1 MKYYIIAGEA
11 SGDLHGANLIKGI
24 RANDPEAQVR
34 AWGGDKMQENGADL
48 VKHYKET
55 AVMGYASVIKS
66 LGKIRKN
73 LKLCKQDIADY
84 NPDVVIFIDYPG
96 FNLRIAKYAKKNGY
110 RTFYYIAP
118 KIWAW
123 KTYRIKAIKKYVD
136 RLYSILPFE
145 VDFYKS
151 YNYPIEY
158 VGNPLLDAIDAQLN
172 RGELLDD
179 FLKRHDLPHKPIIGL
194 LPGSRRQEI
203 KGLLPMML
211 RLKSHFPEYQFL
223 ISAAPGISEDY
234 YAQFM
239 DDDKNNNLIHN
250 DTYQMV
256 KHADACIVAS
266 GTAAL
271 ETALIGTP
279 QVAVYKVG
287 GGILAHAVGRLVI
300 KVKWATLVNLIMQ
313 KEIIKELLQK
323 DFTFAKLKKELKAIL
338 PNGEKRA
345 NLLNQY
351 QELYTKMGNTG
362 ASARAA
368 ESMVKRLKEDLK

>member
-211 RLKSHFPEYQFL
+211 RLKPHFPEYQFL
-223 ISAAPGISEDY
+223 ISAAPGISADY

-351 QELYTKMGNTG
+351 QELYTKMGNSG

>member
-55 AVMGYASVIKS
+55 AVMGYMSVIKS

-73 LKLCKQDIADY
+73 LKLCKQDITDY

-123 KTYRIKAIKKYVD
+123 KTYRIKAIKKYVE

-211 RLKSHFPEYQFL
+211 RLKPHFPEYQFL

-234 YAQFM
+234 YEQFM

-323 DFTFAKLKKELKAIL
+323 DFTFSKLKKELKAIL

>member
-24 RANDPEAQVR
+24 RTNDPEAQIR
-34 AWGGDKMQENGADL
+34 AWGGDLMQENGADL
-48 VKHYKET
+48 VRHYKET
-55 AVMGYASVIKS
+55 AVMGYMSVIKS

-73 LKLCKQDIADY
+73 LKHCKQDILDY
-84 NPDVVIFIDYPG
+84 NPHVVIFIDYPG
-96 FNLRIAKYAKKNGY
+96 FNLRIAKFAKKNGY

-123 KTYRIKAIKKYVD
+123 KTYRIKTIKKYID

-145 VDFYKS
+145 VDFYKD

-158 VGNPLLDAIDAQLN
+158 VGNPLLDAIEAQLN

-179 FLKRHDLPHKPIIGL
+179 FLNRHNLPHKPIIGL

-211 RLKSHFPEYQFL
+211 RLKSHFPQYQFL
-223 ISAAPGISEDY
+223 ISAAPGINTDY
-234 YAQFM
+234 YEQFM
-239 DDDKNNNLIHN
+239 DKDQNNALIHG

-256 KHADACIVAS
+256 KHADACVVAS

-287 GGILAHAVGRLVI
+287 GGIFAHAIGRLVI

-323 DFTFAKLKKELKAIL
+323 DFTFSKLKKELTAIL
-338 PNGEKRA
+338 PNGTKRA
-345 NLLNQY
+345 QLLKHY

>member
-123 KTYRIKAIKKYVD
+123 KTYRIKAIKKYID

-179 FLKRHDLPHKPIIGL
+179 FLKRHNLPHKPIIGL

-211 RLKSHFPEYQFL
+211 RLKPHFPEYQFL

-234 YAQFM
+234 YEQFM

-323 DFTFAKLKKELKAIL
+323 DFTFTKLKKELKAIL

>member
-55 AVMGYASVIKS
+55 AVMGYMSVIKS

-73 LKLCKQDIADY
+73 LKLCKQDITDY

-211 RLKSHFPEYQFL
+211 RLKPHFPEYQFL

-234 YAQFM
+234 YEQFM

-323 DFTFAKLKKELKAIL
+323 DFTFSKLKKELKAIL

>member
-1 MKYYIIAGEA
+1 
-11 SGDLHGANLIKGI
+11 
-24 RANDPEAQVR
+24 
-34 AWGGDKMQENGADL
+34 
-48 VKHYKET
+48 
-55 AVMGYASVIKS
+55 
-66 LGKIRKN
+66 
-73 LKLCKQDIADY
+73 
-84 NPDVVIFIDYPG
+84 
-96 FNLRIAKYAKKNGY
+96 
-110 RTFYYIAP
+110 
-118 KIWAW
+118 
-123 KTYRIKAIKKYVD
+123 
-136 RLYSILPFE
+136 
-145 VDFYKS
+145 
-151 YNYPIEY
+151 

-211 RLKSHFPEYQFL
+211 RLKPHFPEYQFL

-234 YAQFM
+234 YEQFM

-323 DFTFAKLKKELKAIL
+323 DFTFSKLKKELKAIL

>member
-55 AVMGYASVIKS
+55 AVMGYMSVIKS

-73 LKLCKQDIADY
+73 LKLCKQDITDY

-123 KTYRIKAIKKYVD
+123 KTYRIKAIKKYVE

-211 RLKSHFPEYQFL
+211 RLKPHFPEYQFL

-234 YAQFM
+234 YEQFM

-323 DFTFAKLKKELKAIL
+323 DFTFSKLKKEFKAIL
-338 PNGEKRA
+338 PGGKKRETLLQNY
-345 NLLNQY
+345 NLLY
-351 QELYTKMGNTG
+351 QKMGNTG

-368 ESMVKRLKEDLK
+368 DSMVKRLKAEME